1 MRAGLRVSLR
11 FPAREPRFCIPLAVC
26 VPAAPDAFA
35 ARPRL
40 RKIRQADRIPRQKPW
55 CRRPR
60 SFGTTSMTGTKD
72 GNDDR
77 VGARGGRARG
87 MDGSIPWDGQ
97 CGPAC
102 GDGPVAGR
110 CRAPAG
116 RLRRTASGP
125 DAGATR
131 TLATRLAD
139 GGAAE
144 GGVVDGIT
152 FSEKPGDVAID
163 PVAHSSGASRAT
175 GAIEPRHG
183 STWGGIALST
193 SLQRGGRALDAG
205 SSRTLAISPA
215 SAGSGTLR
223 VRLVSTDV
231 ALRDSGCY
239 PVATVRWSRSSG
251 STPCRS
257 PRSRRSRTAEPT
269 RPPVRPRPRGCR
281 RSR

>member
-1 MRAGLRVSLR
+1 MGSAGRRA
-11 FPAREPRFCIPLAVC
+11 ATAPLLGAAVL
-26 VPAAPDAFA
+26 P
-35 ARPRL
+35 L
-40 RKIRQADRIPRQKPW
+40 
-55 CRRPR
+55 
-60 SFGTTSMTGTKD
+60 G
-72 GNDDR
+72 
-77 VGARGGRARG
+77 
-87 MDGSIPWDGQ
+87 
-97 CGPAC
+97 AC
-102 GDGPVAGR
+102 GGPR
-110 CRAPAG
+110 P
-116 RLRRTASGP
+116 GP

-131 TLATRLAD
+131 TLASRLAD

-223 VRLVSTDV
+223 VRLVGPDV

-239 PVATVRWSRSSG
+239 PVATVQVEPQLKEYAVPIAAFAPESYCGANAPAGPAAAARLSAVEVADASV
-251 STPCRS
+251 TPG
-257 PRSRRSRTAEPT
+257 RR
-269 RPPVRPRPRGCR
+269 R
-281 RSR
+281 RVDFTVGTIRVLP